1 MASSCCSDPNVMA
14 CLVKYPSE
22 RHSRAVQS
30 LSQVVSKE
38 IAHIEERLLCKF
50 TKCWIVFFNLGEE

>member
-38 IAHIEERLLCKF
+38 IAHIGVVSFSLVLPSS
-50 TKCWIVFFNLGEE
+50 L